1 MRRGRKTIPFVETR
15 VRGACRGKHAANRGK
30 VGKCAEQY
38 SESAFA
44 VDEHAAYSV
53 RAHECVHVRHDVVA
67 YTLVARPRNLAFR
80 HHVPERYAV
89 RGEETFL
96 FVVGRRRFFAEVF
109 RKRAPEPVLR
119 MSVIKIRFPRFDA
132 WETAQNKG
140 VTFALAEGTETCR
153 SHAAMLTRRAEIVNH
168 TEICAFELCAKDNG
182 GIIFI
187 ILFRRRAA
195 VGRQEEI

>member
-1 MRRGRKTIPFVETR
+1 
-15 VRGACRGKHAANRGK
+15 
-30 VGKCAEQY
+30 
-38 SESAFA
+38 
-44 VDEHAAYSV
+44 
-53 RAHECVHVRHDVVA
+53 
-67 YTLVARPRNLAFR
+67 
-80 HHVPERYAV
+80 
-89 RGEETFL
+89 
-96 FVVGRRRFFAEVF
+96 
-109 RKRAPEPVLR
+109 

-140 VTFALAEGTETCR
+140 VAFAFAEGTETCR
-153 SHAAMLTRRAEIVNH
+153 SHAAMLTRRAKIVNR